1 MDRKYA
7 GMTVNERLYVAGL
20 FDQFDRAVS
29 DKDRDKVRE
38 ILIKVE
44 LDDNSIIPILKE
56 LGLE

>member
-20 FDQFDRAVS
+20 FDQFDKAVT
-29 DKDRDKVRE
+29 DKDRDKVRA

-44 LDDNSIIPILKE
+44 LDDNSIIPILEE